1 MGDDERRAAAR
12 KMVNFSVLY
21 RTGLRQYEAVLVN
34 ISLTGA
40 LFECSTVVPPAGA
53 IVLINFT
60 PPEQGNP
67 ITLNGRVARFTPR
80 GFAVQFLSVTEEIQ
94 QLVERLK

>member
-1 MGDDERRAAAR
+1 MGDDESRAAAR
-12 KMVNFSVLY
+12 KMVSFSVLY
-21 RTGLRQYEAVLVN
+21 RTGLRRHEAVLVD

-40 LFECSTVVPPAGA
+40 LLACSAVLPPAGA
-53 IVLINFT
+53 IVLINLT
-60 PPEQGNP
+60 PPEQEEP
-67 ITLNGRVARFTPR
+67 ITVSARVVRFTPR